1 MIKKIVF
8 LIVAIGCTALG
19 FAQDF
24 RCQISV
30 NSGQVIGGSNKTR
43 FETLQQELYR
53 FINDRKWCPYNLT
66 NEEKIEATIMII
78 LDDVGMSEK
87 MTGKIALQVQRPI
100 YKTSYKSP
108 LLNYQDK
115 DIIFYYK
122 EGEPLDYAENTNL
135 NGLTSLIAFYLNLFL
150 GVHFDS
156 FAPDGGNP
164 YFRKCQAIVSACQSS
179 KEAGW
184 LAEGSSSR
192 NNRYWI
198 AEYFANGLY
207 NEIHEFYYKY
217 HRLGLDMMSENVE
230 TGRTAILE
238 SLQLLQKLNSKR
250 PGLVIIQL
258 ICQAKQEEII
268 NIFSEATQLEKTTVL
283 NVMKQLDPS
292 NQSKYQR
299 IMQSK

>member
-8 LIVAIGCTALG
+8 LIVAVGCTMLG
-19 FAQDF
+19 MAQDF
-24 RCQISV
+24 RCQVSV

-53 FINDRKWCPYNLT
+53 FINDRKWSLFNLA
-66 NEEKIEATIMII
+66 NEERIEANIMII
-78 LDDVGMSEK
+78 LDDVGMSER
-87 MTGKIALQVQRPI
+87 MTGKIALQVQRSVFHA
-100 YKTSYKSP
+100 SYKSP

-115 DIIFYYK
+115 DILFYYK
-122 EGEPLDYAENTNL
+122 EGDPLDYAENTNL

-150 GVHFDS
+150 GVHFDA
-156 FAPDGGNP
+156 FAPNGGSP
-164 YFRKCQAIVSACQSS
+164 YFAKCQSIAALFQSS

-184 LAEGSSSR
+184 IADGSSSR
-192 NNRYWI
+192 SNRYWI
-198 AEYFANGLY
+198 AEYFTNGQY

-217 HRLGLDMMSENVE
+217 HRLGLDVMSENVE
-230 TGRTAILE
+230 KGRTAILE

-268 NIFSEATQLEKTTVL
+268 NIFSEGTQ
-283 NVMKQLDPS
+283 
-292 NQSKYQR
+292 
-299 IMQSK
+299 

>member
-8 LIVAIGCTALG
+8 LIVAVGCTLLG
-19 FAQDF
+19 IAQDF
-24 RCQISV
+24 RCQVTV
-30 NSGQVIGGSNKTR
+30 NSSKVSGSNKTR

-53 FINDRKWCPYNLT
+53 FVNERKWCLYNLT
-66 NEEKIEATIMII
+66 NEEKIEANIMIV
-78 LDDVGMSEK
+78 LDDIGMSEQMK
-87 MTGKIALQVQRPI
+87 GKIVLQVQRSTF
-100 YKTSYKSP
+100 KASYKSP
-108 LLNYQDK
+108 LLNYEDK

-122 EGEPLDYAENTNL
+122 EGDPLDYADNMNL

-150 GVHFDS
+150 GVQFDS
-156 FAPDGGNP
+156 FAPSGGNP
-164 YFRKCQAIVSACQSS
+164 YFSKCQAIVAAAQSS

-192 NNRYWI
+192 SNRYWI
-198 AEYFANGLY
+198 AEYFSNGQY

-217 HRLGLDMMSENVE
+217 HRLGLDVMSESAE
-230 TGRTAILE
+230 KGRTAILE
-238 SLQLLQKLNSKR
+238 SLQLLQKLNTKR

-268 NIFSEATQLEKTTVL
+268 NIFSEATQLEKNTVL
-283 NVMKQLDPS
+283 NIVKQLDPS